1 MLPDRDDPNCIE
13 ARQPSEL
20 GLTGFITDVWWPR
33 YAEVKLTRKTRDNYW
48 ASYRLW
54 VSDDPLGDTPI
65 SQITA
70 EKITAWQ
77 DRCRDAGAT
86 DAVITQAQKPIAGAL
101 RWAAARGDTYG
112 VQSNPMRQAEW
123 PSQARSKEPYV
134 FSPRIIESVRREILA
149 SSSTNPERDALFLSL
164 MALTGARPFT
174 ALAIRVA
181 DLGPKN
187 LSLGKTKSG
196 RERRAPLWAPLRA
209 EAEALINSEDLATDG
224 FLIHKASGEQWVEQD
239 FRNWRARRY
248 KQARS
253 AVAESI
259 RGQDP
264 ALAGRLET
272 ATPYHLC
279 RHSYIA
285 LCLQAGWPLA
295 RISRIV
301 DNRVDTLARHYANV
315 IDDYAEAPLID
326 PEQEVAR
333 ARAGYQATGCPP

>member
-1 MLPDRDDPNCIE
+1 M
-13 ARQPSEL
+13 PSEL
-20 GLTGFITDVWWPR
+20 GLTEFITDVWWPR
-33 YAEVKLTRKTRDNYW
+33 YAERELARKTRDNYW
-48 ASYRLW
+48 GSYALW
-54 VSDDPLGDTPI
+54 VSRDPLAETPI

-70 EKITAWQ
+70 EKITTWQ
-77 DRCRDAGAT
+77 DRCREAGAT
-86 DAVITQAQKPIAGAL
+86 DAVITQAQKLIAGAL

-112 VQSNPMRQAEW
+112 LRSNPMRQAEW

-134 FSPRIIESVRREILA
+134 FSPRLIESVRRQILA
-149 SSSTNPERDALFLSL
+149 SASENPERDALLLSL

-174 ALAIRVA
+174 ALAVCVA

-209 EAEALINSEDLATDG
+209 EAEALIEAEGLASDA
-224 FLIHKASGEQWVEQD
+224 FLIHKAGGKQWIEQD

-248 KQARS
+248 NAARD
-253 AVAESI
+253 AVAASV
-259 RGQDP
+259 RPQDP
-264 ALAGRLET
+264 ALAARLET

-315 IDDYAEAPLID
+315 IDDYADANMID
-326 PEQEVAR
+326 PEIEVAK
-333 ARAGYQATGCPP
+333 ARSCGWAVPEI